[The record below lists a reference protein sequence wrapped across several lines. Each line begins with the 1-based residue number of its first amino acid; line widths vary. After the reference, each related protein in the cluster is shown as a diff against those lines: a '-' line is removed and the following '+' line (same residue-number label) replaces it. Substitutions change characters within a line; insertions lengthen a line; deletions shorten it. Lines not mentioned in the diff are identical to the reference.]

1 LNSGLA
7 DKLRPVC
14 VTLSPSGHKFLP
26 EGVNETIYD
35 GDCNAQHLPRSN
47 VESKSMTNSVPE
59 EQSILSR
66 RLVRYGLIWGIWT
79 AVALFFTTQVYVS
92 YYAENQPI
100 RYLQGFLFQASI
112 CFLWALVT
120 PLILWLARRFRIE
133 RSNWVRHSLLHL
145 LFSVVLTG
153 ILIGVHSISFMM
165 LMGRASSIT
174 PFRVFNALYFN
185 LDNFAL
191 VYWVILLMSH
201 AFNYYNSYRKNE
213 LKASKLQTQL
223 VQSQLEA
230 LKMQIHP
237 HFLFNTLH
245 SISALLSKDTEGAR
259 KMITRLGDF
268 LRLTLENSGSME
280 VTLQQEIEFLNG
292 YLEIERIRFQD
303 RLTTDIRVDP
313 EVLEVRVPNLILQP
327 IVENAMR
334 HAIGH
339 SRSGRV
345 EVVAAPRNGVVRI
358 EVKDNG
364 PGIDTDRMLE
374 GRPGRGVGLAN
385 TRARLAGLYGEAAH
399 FELVNDPAGG
409 LIVALEIPRASE
421 PSLNLH

>member
-1 LNSGLA
+1 MSMNN
-7 DKLRPVC
+7 PVPNGIDQ
-14 VTLSPSGHKFLP
+14 T
-26 EGVNETIYD
+26 
-35 GDCNAQHLPRSN
+35 
-47 VESKSMTNSVPE
+47 
-59 EQSILSR
+59 ILSR
-66 RLVRYGLIWGIWT
+66 RLVRYGLIWGIW
-79 AVALFFTTQVYVS
+79 AVVALFFTTQVYVM
-92 YYAENQPI
+92 YYTQNEPI
-100 RYLQGFLFQASI
+100 RYLQGFLVQASV
-112 CFLWALVT
+112 CFIWALAT

-133 RSNWVRHSLLHL
+133 RSNWVRRSLLHL
-145 LFSVVLTG
+145 LFSVVLTS
-153 ILIGVHSISFMM
+153 ILIALHFVFFMTVLGRGSSISPLRM
-165 LMGRASSIT
+165 
-174 PFRVFNALYFN
+174 FNFLYYN
-185 LDNFAL
+185 LDRFAL
-191 VYWVILLMSH
+191 VYWFILLMSH
-201 AFNYYNSYRKNE
+201 AFNYYNSFRKNE
-213 LKASKLQTQL
+213 LKASQLHTQL

-245 SISALLSKDTEGAR
+245 SISALLSKDGEAAR

-313 EVLEVRVPNLILQP
+313 EVLDVRVPNLILQP

-334 HAIGH
+334 HAIGN

-345 EVVAAPRNGVVRI
+345 EIVAAPRNGVVRI

-364 PGIDTDRMLE
+364 PGMDTDRMLE
-374 GRPGRGVGLAN
+374 ARPGRGLGLAN
-385 TRARLAGLYGEAAH
+385 TRARLAGIYGEAAH

-409 LIVALEIPRASE
+409 LIVALEIPRGSE
-421 PSLNLH
+421 T